1 MLAGLSASPFAAFRV
16 RSFRFQWP
24 ADLLTSWAFEMETL
38 ILGWYVLTATGS
50 VLLLTVFGSLQF
62 LGTLLAPLLGVIA
75 DRVGR
80 RTMLCGLRAIYAC
93 LAAVLMGL
101 GLSDLL
107 TPYHV
112 LAIAVLAGLVRPS
125 DLVMRNSLIG
135 DTIPANL
142 LMNAL
147 SVART
152 TMDSARIAGA
162 LAGAGLFSL
171 LGLGWAYVFVA
182 SFYALSLLLTLGVS
196 GVPLDQEPAAP
207 ATQPVRPSSW
217 ADLKDGLRYVRA
229 TPQVLATMWLAF
241 LVNLTAYPVS
251 HGLLPYVAKE
261 IYLVD
266 ENGLGHLLAAF
277 SGGALIGSIALVLRN
292 GARRPARF
300 MLITVLI
307 WYALLLVFGQ
317 MESKLAGLGLLLLM
331 GAFQSFAM
339 ISMSVTL
346 LSAVPQRYRAR
357 IMGVR
362 MLAVYGLPVG
372 LLASGVVIGWLG
384 YAGTVVLYC
393 AVGIAATALVG
404 WRWRQNIWRS

>member
-1 MLAGLSASPFAAFRV
+1 MSAGPGAAPLAAFRV

-62 LGTLLAPLLGVIA
+62 LGTLLAPLLGVAA
-75 DRVGR
+75 DRTGR
-80 RTMLCGLRAIYAC
+80 RAMLCGLRAIYAC
-93 LAAVLMGL
+93 LAATLMVL
-101 GLSDLL
+101 GLSGAL
-107 TPYHV
+107 TPYHA
-112 LAIAVLAGLVRPS
+112 LAIALLAGLVRPS
-125 DLVMRNSLIG
+125 DLVMRNALIG
-135 DTIPANL
+135 DTVPRDL

-147 SVART
+147 SIART

-162 LAGAGLFSL
+162 LVGAGLFSV
-171 LGLGWAYVFVA
+171 LGLGRAYVFVA
-182 SFYALSLLLTLGVS
+182 AFYGLSLLLTLGVS
-196 GVPLDQEPAAP
+196 AVPLDAEPEAP
-207 ATQPVRPSSW
+207 GPRPIRPSSW
-217 ADLKDGLRYVRA
+217 RELKDGLGYVWT

-241 LVNLTAYPVS
+241 LVNLTAYPFS
-251 HGLLPYVAKE
+251 LGLLPYVAKE
-261 IYLVD
+261 IYVID

-277 SGGALIGSIALVLRN
+277 AGGALVGSIVLLLIN

-300 MLITVLI
+300 MLVTILA

-317 MESKLAGLGLLLLM
+317 MQTKLAGLGLLLLM
-331 GAFQSFAM
+331 GVFQSLAM
-339 ISMSVTL
+339 VSMSVTL
-346 LSAVPQRYRAR
+346 LAALPQRLRAR

-384 YAGTVVLYC
+384 FPGTVTLYC
-393 AVGIAATALVG
+393 LVGIVFTVVIA
-404 WRWRQNIWRS
+404 WRWRLSLWHA